1 MFTIGITKG
10 RWNTLLARCSSSRTT
25 TTRISRCGASCPSS
39 AQQYPRYERVGLRD
53 LCQQIHD
60 TYKKRRRARDDRDV
74 SVAMQPA
81 MKPSDAYAMMTHR
94 EIDRVEIDHLEG
106 RATCALL
113 TPYPPGIPLLDSRR
127 AVQPDDR
134 RVPEVRAHVQRTVPR
149 LPHRHPRSGGRRDR
163 RVDCVRVVL
172 IPVLGAAVGTAA
184 LAGALTWALAKVVL
198 AFAVVVLAGRW
209 LLRPLFHLV
218 VARRSAEVFTLT
230 VLFVSLLAAWT
241 THSLGLSMAFGAFL
255 AGMMLGETEFRHQVE
270 SAIRPFRD
278 VLLGLFFIGIGMLL
292 DPASIPHVW
301 KWALLGAA
309 ALLVIKAVVVVHIV
323 RWAGMDSLTAWRT
336 GLLLAVG
343 GEFGFAL
350 LAIALGAGVLDER
363 IGQIALNAVLCSMI
377 VAPFLIRFNHAIATR
392 LVGASSV
399 STTDSAP
406 RVTRE
411 VTPTLNDHV
420 IICGYGRIGQNV
432 GNFLEE
438 ESIPFIAL
446 DLDPATVKQAHTAGE
461 PVFYGDAG
469 EREMLEL
476 VGLRNARLLV
486 VSHAD
491 VATSLRVLH
500 QARALR
506 PDIPIMVRTP
516 DEHHADEIRAAGA
529 TEVVPET
536 LAAGLMIA
544 SQALVLMDVPLTR
557 IVRRV
562 REQHAE
568 RYRLLREIFH
578 SSTPLVGDDAH
589 EQHRLQAIVLP
600 EQSAAVGR
608 PLADYLADDVV
619 VTALVRRDERRLSP
633 AADTLLQAGDVV
645 VVFGLPEALRRVE
658 ASLLRPSP

>member
-1 MFTIGITKG
+1 MEIQLAQVVLLLGASVVVVLLLQRLGVPSSLAYLPVGIMVGPHTPGPVIDTHHVQIAAEFGIVFLLFTIGLNFSLPQIHALRRQVLGLGTGQVVLTTAAVGLVGWLAGLPGPAAFVIGAVFAQSSTTIITKQLLEQGEENSRHG
-10 RWNTLLARCSSSRTT
+10 RLGTAMSVF
-25 TTRISRCGASCPSS
+25 
-39 AQQYPRYERVGLRD
+39 Q
-53 LCQQIHD
+53 
-60 TYKKRRRARDDRDV
+60 DV
-74 SVAMQPA
+74 TAAPFV
-81 MKPSDAYAMMTHR
+81 
-94 EIDRVEIDHLEG
+94 IV
-106 RATCALL
+106 
-113 TPYPPGIPLLDSRR
+113 
-127 AVQPDDR
+127 
-134 RVPEVRAHVQRTVPR
+134 
-149 LPHRHPRSGGRRDR
+149 
-163 RVDCVRVVL
+163 
-172 IPVLGAAVGTAA
+172 IPVLGMAVGTAA
-184 LAGALTWALAKVVL
+184 LAAALGWALAKAVL
-198 AFAVVVLAGRW
+198 AFAAVVLVGRW

-230 VLFVSLLAAWT
+230 VLFVSLFAAWT

-255 AGMMLGETEFRHQVE
+255 AGMVLGDTEFRHQVE

-278 VLLGLFFIGIGMLL
+278 VLLGLFFIGIGMLF

-301 KWALLGAA
+301 KSALLGAA

-323 RWAGMDSLTAWRT
+323 RWAGMDSLTAWRI

-377 VAPFLIRFNHAIATR
+377 VAPFLIRFNQVIASR
-392 LVGASSV
+392 LVGATSV

-411 VTPTLNDHV
+411 VTQALNDHV

-491 VATSLRVLH
+491 VAASLRVLH

-568 RYRLLREIFH
+568 RYRLLREIFR
-578 SSTPLVGDDAH
+578 SSTPIVGDDAH

-600 EQSAAVGR
+600 EQCAAVGR
-608 PLADYLADDVV
+608 PLADYLAADVV

-633 AADTLLQAGDVV
+633 AADTRLQAGDVV

-658 ASLLRPSP
+658 ASLLLPAP